1 MCAED
6 APSAPGHERPQARL
20 RKRLRRGKIPGS
32 LGQHELLVKANGGD
46 MDFQKG
52 QLLASLS
59 PLCHVAEVPMWLDLL
74 AFQERLESGFLC
86 DTPTFKYST
95 LI

>member
-1 MCAED
+1 
-6 APSAPGHERPQARL
+6 
-20 RKRLRRGKIPGS
+20 
-32 LGQHELLVKANGGD
+32 

-86 DTPTFKYST
+86 DIPTFKYST